1 MIIHNVRIHNIRAG
15 NGEFIR
21 DSVNH
26 FGEATVM
33 GFLCLELQMFG
44 LIMFLCPIVKMD
56 LQMLLKLLL
65 LLPSPI
71 AISLIIMI

>member
-15 NGEFIR
+15 NGGFIR

-26 FGEATVM
+26 FGEATLM

-56 LQMLLKLLL
+56 L
-65 LLPSPI
+65 
-71 AISLIIMI
+71 